1 MRPAGG
7 TDKTGG
13 RVPLGLNHA
22 PANGT
27 NYRIFHGIRY
37 LKCVVRAVRAAAGQ
51 PLLYVPP
58 ASVLR
63 IYRRVSDT
71 KRLLR
76 NRSFSDNHSRL
87 FLSAPPSSDT
97 PTAQAVVAVRSRPDA
112 ENRSHMLRIFPRL
125 SAGCSRGAAGHTSR
139 QVSEQYRVAS
149 ATRRSCAGR
158 LSAVGGGGA
167 DRKKQSKHPVS
178 GRNHGAAE
186 DWCYSARKLICVSPA
201 VCDFVKSRSAR
212 RCRRHAPLIRSTTL
226 PRAKSDRYPV
236 PCQRC
241 VSPLRQ
247 GCSGWGASLRVGCP
261 GWRAGYLPRW
271 VGKHRARRGER
282 Q

>member
-1 MRPAGG
+1 M
-7 TDKTGG
+7 
-13 RVPLGLNHA
+13 PLSLNHA

-37 LKCVVRAVRAAAGQ
+37 LRCVVRAVRAAAGQ
-51 PLLYVPP
+51 PLLYVPS

-63 IYRRVSDT
+63 IYRHVSDT

-97 PTAQAVVAVRSRPDA
+97 PTAQAVVAVRSRSDA

-125 SAGCSRGAAGHTSR
+125 SAGCSRGAIGHSSR

-158 LSAVGGGGA
+158 PSSVEGGGA
-167 DRKKQSKHPVS
+167 DREKQSKHPVS
-178 GRNHGAAE
+178 GRNH
-186 DWCYSARKLICVSPA
+186 
-201 VCDFVKSRSAR
+201 
-212 RCRRHAPLIRSTTL
+212 
-226 PRAKSDRYPV
+226 
-236 PCQRC
+236 
-241 VSPLRQ
+241 
-247 GCSGWGASLRVGCP
+247 
-261 GWRAGYLPRW
+261 PRW
-271 VGKHRARRGER
+271 RPARAEPSLHWFRPGAT
-282 Q
+282 